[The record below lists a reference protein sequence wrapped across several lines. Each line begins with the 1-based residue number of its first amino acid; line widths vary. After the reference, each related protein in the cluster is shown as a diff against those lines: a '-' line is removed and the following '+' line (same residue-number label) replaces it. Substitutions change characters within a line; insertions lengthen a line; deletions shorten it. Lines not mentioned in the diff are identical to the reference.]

1 MPKIPGMKLVQ
12 KKNYKKQPKRSAPK
26 LLLWKNRMIENIR
39 NGEGKTPGAIAFEI
53 YNCKN
58 QNSAHT
64 LGCENMRK
72 LQFNLHDMMKEYCGL
87 TDIDDLS
94 DLADLRKGT
103 KEVIDSEG
111 NIAEIK
117 DNHARVKALEL
128 SLRLKGVLQNNN
140 HYNTTINNT
149 KIENTV
155 ILNNIKIEEI
165 HGDDLLRE
173 IQNQLS
179 AQVRK

>member
-1 MPKIPGMKLVQ
+1 MPRIPGMKILQ
-12 KKNYKKQPKRSAPK
+12 RKNFPKKTRTPAPK
-26 LLLWKNRMIENIR
+26 LLRWKNRMIANIR
-39 NGEGKTPGAIAFEI
+39 NGEGKTPGQIAEEI
-53 YNCKN
+53 YNCKSKASYAN
-58 QNSAHT
+58 I
-64 LGCENMRK
+64 GWENMKK
-72 LQFNLHDMMKEYCGL
+72 LQFRLHDMMIEYQGL

-103 KEVIDSEG
+103 KEVLDSEDK
-111 NIAEIK
+111 IVELK

-179 AQVRK
+179 AQVRR